1 MSTEKRKIN
10 VGILPEQKDDY
21 SQFEEEEFRW
31 DRIIPAGVTLLLII
45 VFALYWLVADP
56 ESPSDTAQKPST
68 NEALAVT
75 NTKTVQAA
83 NPVIVKN
90 EEKATE
96 LKEVTLKL
104 ATSKPGS
111 IESAN
116 VQQAEPV
123 EVPANKVE
131 AEQKK
136 QDDHVNAITKPVATV
151 QKTAKHS
158 PVEILDARI
167 KKAQLSSNLEK
178 GMPVDKLSS
187 QVLMSQEGIIKV
199 HLFTEMEN
207 LRGQYLLHDWYRN
220 GERQARVKIPV
231 NYDHQRSSSSKFIN
245 QQMLGT
251 WTVKVIDEQGKHYIY
266 ASFEVI
272 AP

>member
-1 MSTEKRKIN
+1 MSTETRKIN

-31 DRIIPAGVTLLLII
+31 DRIIPAGITLVLII
-45 VFALYWLVADP
+45 VFALYWLVVGS
-56 ESPSDTAQKPST
+56 ESPSTIEQKPSHKKNLDAT
-68 NEALAVT
+68 T
-75 NTKTVQAA
+75 TTTVKAA
-83 NPVIVKN
+83 PLVIVKN
-90 EEKATE
+90 EDKATE
-96 LKEVTLKL
+96 LKEIPLKP
-104 ATSKPGS
+104 TTTKPQS
-111 IESAN
+111 TNTKQI
-116 VQQAEPV
+116 EPV
-123 EVPANKVE
+123 KVPANKVE
-131 AEQKK
+131 AEQKN
-136 QDDHVNAITKPVATV
+136 QADHVKAIIKPVAMV
-151 QKTAKHS
+151 QTITQHS
-158 PVEILDARI
+158 PVEILDTRI